1 MTSRTAGHSPLDTA
15 DTAFSALVRGPAPLA
30 VHGADISSHL
40 PQRPIR
46 VTELKRLLL
55 DRRTSGHVRDAAWR
69 ELVQRART
77 GGPSWTVAAVG
88 VALPGLRRVAG
99 RLARDYDGD
108 TADLDAEVLTGFLA
122 ALRTVDTSRRRIVLR
137 LCWAA
142 YRAGARHR
150 YADAAPGT
158 EPRLPVTSIAPP
170 RPWGHPDLVL
180 ARAVTDQIITADEAD
195 LIARTRLDGVP
206 VTSIARR
213 SGEPFRA
220 VLMRRFRAEHKV
232 AEAIVSGN
240 LELTLLPD
248 AP

>member
-1 MTSRTAGHSPLDTA
+1 MTSPTLDHSPLDTA
-15 DTAFSALVRGPAPLA
+15 DAAFGALAGGPAPLA

-55 DRRTSGHVRDAAWR
+55 DRRTSGYVRDAAWR
-69 ELVQRART
+69 ELVHRART

-99 RLARDYDGD
+99 RLARGYGGD

-122 ALRTVDTSRRRIVLR
+122 ALQTVDTSRRRIVLR

-150 YADAAPGT
+150 YADAVPGAGAQV
-158 EPRLPVTSIAPP
+158 PVASMAPP

-180 ARAVTDQIITADEAD
+180 ARAVAEKVITAAEAD
-195 LIARTRLDGVP
+195 LIARTRLEGVP
-206 VTSIARR
+206 LTSIARR
-213 SGEPFRA
+213 RREPFRA
-220 VLMRRFRAEHKV
+220 VLMRRFRAEHKL

-240 LELTLLPD
+240 LEITLLPD